1 MMSELTEL
9 RSKLKTAEDERDEFK
24 SKFEKLEVR
33 LNILRYFFYPFHHG
47 VNPPTHKAKPSYHPD
62 FHSKHLIIYQ

>member
-47 VNPPTHKAKPSYHPD
+47 VKPSHP
-62 FHSKHLIIYQ
+62 